1 MSALSVDQTLQQ
13 IGVVM
18 TALMPVVPDLQDVT
32 VVERAEALAVAAA
45 DHLRL
50 PAANLLK
57 AALGCRLD
65 ELSQL
70 LDRSYGL
77 IEG

>member
-1 MSALSVDQTLQQ
+1 
-13 IGVVM
+13 M

-32 VVERAEALAVAAA
+32 VVERAEALVVAAV

-50 PAANLLK
+50 PAANLPK

-70 LDRSYGL
+70 LEQRTALSAESTDDST
-77 IEG
+77 E